1 MSMSPFDL
9 NLRHL
14 RALIEVKNHGSV
26 SAAAATVNLSQPALT
41 QGIVKLERT
50 FGYSLFERRA
60 DGMVPTSVGEMIIS
74 RIDAGLTHLT
84 LGMRSISASLLLP
97 ERRMTMVQ
105 VRAFIALSESGSFSG
120 AATRIGLSQTAVH
133 RAVRELELAL
143 KKTLV
148 ERRGRGVY
156 LNADGRKFSRG
167 ARLAL
172 SELNAIFVDL
182 GLHPS
187 GSNIAIGTMPLAR
200 ALLVPETM
208 AQMVAACP
216 HTGFQVSEGS
226 WGELIEMLR
235 DGTIDMVVGELGTE
249 ENSDLVQTILYEDPL
264 VIVAGRQHPLA
275 EQPSPSLKALASYP
289 WIVGRAGS
297 PLREKWEKLFAGLPL
312 PASPIECGS
321 VMIIGRL
328 LTTDN
333 FLTVLAPDQ
342 VGLQIRSGLLTRIGQ
357 PLMEH
362 KSPVGITVRRSWR
375 PTGDQ
380 HRFIELLKSVSANR
394 NLTAFAPGILSP
406 DWV

>member
-1 MSMSPFDL
+1 MSTSPFDL

-60 DGMVPTSVGEMIIS
+60 DGMVPTSVGEMVIS

-84 LGMRSISASLLLP
+84 LGMRSMSASILLP

-105 VRAFIALSESGSFSG
+105 VRAFIALSESGSFST

-167 ARLAL
+167 ARLAMG
-172 SELNAIFVDL
+172 ELNAIFIDL

-187 GSNIAIGTMPLAR
+187 GSNIAVGTMPLAR
-200 ALLVPETM
+200 ALLVPEAM

-216 HTGFQVSEGS
+216 HTGFQISEGS
-226 WGELIEMLR
+226 RGELIDMLR
-235 DGTIDMVVGELGTE
+235 DGAIDMVVGEIGAE
-249 ENSDLVQTILYEDPL
+249 EDSDLVQTVLYEDPL
-264 VIVAGRQHPLA
+264 VIVGGRQHPLA
-275 EQPSPSLKALASYP
+275 GRRSPSLKALASYP

-297 PLREKWEKLFAGLPL
+297 PLREKWEKLFTGHPL
-312 PASPIECGS
+312 PPAPIECGS

-328 LTTDN
+328 LTSDN

-342 VGLQIRSGLLTRIGQ
+342 VGLQVRSGLLARVGQ
-357 PLMEH
+357 PLSEH
-362 KSPVGITVRRSWR
+362 KSPVGITVRRNWR
-375 PTGDQ
+375 PTVDQ
-380 HRFIELLKSVSANR
+380 RRFIELLKRVSENR
-394 NLTAFAPGILSP
+394 SLSDSKTGILSP